1 MISGTVD
8 GEADWKARVMQLAGP
23 EAMQRVGGGLYR
35 GGQAI
40 IADAVDLVPVDEGVL
55 RDSAIVQEPVVN
67 GDEVSVELGFG
78 GAASDYAIE
87 QHENL
92 GLQHPNGG
100 QAKFLETATTMN
112 LITVQDEARDALV
125 AFYREVTA
133 GGGA

>member
-1 MISGTVD
+1 MISGTVE
-8 GEADWKARVMQLAGP
+8 GEKDWVQRVMQLAGP
-23 EAMQRVGGGLYR
+23 EAMQRVGAGLYR

-40 IADAVDLVPVDEGVL
+40 IADAVGLVPVDTGVL

-67 GDEVSVELGFG
+67 GDEVTVELGFG

-92 GLQHPNGG
+92 DYKHPNGG
-100 QAKFLETATTMN
+100 QAKYLETATTMN
-112 LITVQDEARDALV
+112 LITVQSEARDALL

-133 GGGA
+133 GGAP

>member
-1 MISGTVD
+1 MITGTVEGD
-8 GEADWKARVMQLAGP
+8 KDWAARVMQLAGP
-23 EAMQRVGGGLYR
+23 EAMQRIGAGLYR

-40 IADAVDLVPVDEGVL
+40 IADAVDLVPVDQGVL
-55 RDSAIVQEPVVN
+55 RDSAIVQEPVVS

-92 GLQHPNGG
+92 DFEHPNGG

-112 LITVQDEARDALV
+112 LIAVQDEVRDALV
-125 AFYREVTA
+125 ALYKEVTA
-133 GGGA
+133 GGGQ